1 MATRIVRL
9 LREGQDQ
16 AFREEQEARRSREL
30 VELLDRHAE
39 LRGVNVTA
47 DFIADAVRWTA

>member
-1 MATRIVRL
+1 MATRIIRL
-9 LREGQDQ
+9 LREGQGQ

-30 VELLDRHAE
+30 VDLLDRHAE
-39 LRGVNVTA
+39 LRGVNDTA

>member
-1 MATRIVRL
+1 MATRIVRM
-9 LREGQDQ
+9 LREGEGQ